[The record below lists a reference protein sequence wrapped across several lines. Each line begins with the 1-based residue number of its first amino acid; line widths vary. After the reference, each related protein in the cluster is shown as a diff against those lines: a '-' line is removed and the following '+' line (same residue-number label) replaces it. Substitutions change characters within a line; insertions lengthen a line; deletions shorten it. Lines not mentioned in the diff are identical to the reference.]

1 MGGPEYLSMIAGEAK
16 EPRRTV
22 PKAFKTLMKRLML
35 FFVGGAVCVGIL
47 LPSNDST
54 LLGGSDTYAGGC
66 PYVISM
72 ENVKIKVLPSIINA
86 CLIIVILSAG
96 NAFTFNATRSL
107 HALALDGKAPRVLTS
122 LSRHGVPYTCCIVV
136 MFLTCLSY
144 LAIAVIFQ
152 GRLELDPQ
160 FLYCSHHVQLVRDG
174 HHLDPLQRRH

>member
-122 LSRHGVPYTCCIVV
+122 LSRHGFPYTCCIVV

-160 FLYCSHHVQLVRDG
+160 FLYCSHHVVSIPPCPHFLAC
-174 HHLDPLQRRH
+174 